1 MIKKIILGL
10 GVAMAPLWAV
20 SLEHK
25 IGQMLMVGFHGTSA
39 PADSQICKDIKKYNA
54 KSDSKIHK

>member
-1 MIKKIILGL
+1 MIKKVLLSVGL
-10 GVAMAPLWAV
+10 VTAPLWAV

-39 PADSQICKDIKKYNA
+39 PKNSQICKDIKNT
-54 KSDSKIHK
+54 I